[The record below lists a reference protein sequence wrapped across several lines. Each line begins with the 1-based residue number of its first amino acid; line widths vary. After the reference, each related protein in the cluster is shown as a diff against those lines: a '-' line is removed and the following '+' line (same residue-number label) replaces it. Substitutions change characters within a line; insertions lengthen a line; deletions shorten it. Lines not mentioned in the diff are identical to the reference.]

1 MKMGPGR
8 GFSCALGLVLMI
20 KVLAVSAGNDDEPDE
35 YKPAYGEMMEWS
47 RNDYYGMLG
56 IEPNMPHSDL
66 KRYYRRLSLQ
76 LHPDKNPNNRTE
88 AHDKFVEV
96 TQGFKVLG
104 NKPRREAYDKFIQQM
119 PSAFRPKYDDKP
131 VMELRT
137 LVLVFI
143 FGISALQFLYWWHRQ
158 KQTLERVEGNLRLKQ
173 KMDRALRQGKK
184 IVISG
189 AEAPEV
195 ENCLFF
201 TLPFLPLYVPH
212 YLWHLGRW
220 FVENHMLG
228 KEMGDGELEYWKC
241 RELGWTKEEYD
252 KWVKERDD
260 YIEKAGGK
268 EVIEAQQKFR
278 EQKYNNLR
286 KRWEKYGR

>member
-1 MKMGPGR
+1 MGANSRTMKMGPGR

-143 FGISALQFLYWWHRQ
+143 FGISALQYLYWWHRQ

-184 IVISG
+184 IVITG
-189 AEAPEV
+189 AEAPKSRIV
-195 ENCLFF
+195 SFLRCRSFRSTCLIICGIW
-201 TLPFLPLYVPH
+201 V
-212 YLWHLGRW
+212 
-220 FVENHMLG
+220 
-228 KEMGDGELEYWKC
+228 DGLSRTTCWA
-241 RELGWTKEEYD
+241 R
-252 KWVKERDD
+252 KWETASLNTGSAVNW
-260 YIEKAGGK
+260 AGPKRSTTNGSRNATTTSIRL
-268 EVIEAQQKFR
+268 VA
-278 EQKYNNLR
+278 R
-286 KRWEKYGR
+286 K